1 MTISTRASVT
11 KKFRPSVWAVVLFA
25 TIGIHAFP
33 APAQVLLSPGQLD
46 QLVSRVALYPDP
58 LLAQVMTASTY
69 SEQIPDA
76 AQWADEHSYL
86 TGANLAGA
94 IAQDN
99 LPWDPSVLALL
110 PFPSLLDM
118 MAGNISWTR
127 RLGDAVLG
135 QSGDVMDAVQRM
147 RQKAS
152 GFGYLRD
159 WPQYRVIVSGS
170 GIIEILPLDPAFY
183 FLPVYDPLI
192 VFARP
197 RVGGISFGP
206 RIVLG
211 AAFAPWGWGRSGF
224 GWTNHTVLLDGHP
237 WARTRANQATYA
249 HPYTAVRPPAGP
261 RVERHDLRPT
271 RPARKEDKK
280 ERK

>member
-1 MTISTRASVT
+1 MTISARASLT
-11 KKFRPSVWAVVLFA
+11 KKFRPSMWAVVLFA
-25 TIGIHAFP
+25 TIGIHPSP
-33 APAQVLLSPGQLD
+33 ASAQVQLNSGQLE

-58 LLAQVMTASTY
+58 LLAQVMAASTY

-118 MAGNISWTR
+118 MASNISWTR
-127 RLGDAVLG
+127 QLGDAVLG
-135 QSGDVMDAVQRM
+135 QGGDVMDAVQRM
-147 RQKAS
+147 RQKAN

-206 RIVLG
+206 RIALG
-211 AAFAPWGWGRSGF
+211 AAFTPWGWGRSGF
-224 GWTNHTVLLDGHP
+224 GWTNHTVLLDGRP

-249 HPYTAVRPPAGP
+249 HPYTAARPPAGP